1 MDGWM
6 KGQME
11 GQMDRDIVD
20 KDYKGKKR
28 RQNDKRMINMYVVSC

>member
-11 GQMDRDIVD
+11 GQIDRDIVD
-20 KDYKGKKR
+20 KDYKEKNR
-28 RQNDKRMINMYVVSC
+28 RQNDKRMISMYVVAC

>member
-6 KGQME
+6 K

-20 KDYKGKKR
+20 KDYKEKNR
-28 RQNDKRMINMYVVSC
+28 RQNDKRMISMYVVAC

>member
-20 KDYKGKKR
+20 KDYKGKK
-28 RQNDKRMINMYVVSC
+28 KETK